1 MTIVATTAKQIETD
15 LNEVSRKLADVTA
28 EVERL
33 RRELADVKAAPAGEL
48 LSPSRPLDAPHPS
61 AVMEVTA
68 EEYDALAAQLDAAVV
83 AERAAEEDHGR
94 VPRIHR
100 VSAAIAVLL
109 EIRAAR

>member
-33 RRELADVKAAPAGEL
+33 RRELAEVKASPTEREL

-68 EEYDALAAQLDAAVV
+68 EEY
-83 AERAAEEDHGR
+83 EHSSRSWTSRRRRTSG
-94 VPRIHR
+94 
-100 VSAAIAVLL
+100 
-109 EIRAAR
+109 

>member
-33 RRELADVKAAPAGEL
+33 RRELAEVKAAPAGEL

-68 EEYDALAAQLDAAVV
+68 EEYDALAAQLDEPSSPNERLKKTMAAY
-83 AERAAEEDHGR
+83 RASIG
-94 VPRIHR
+94 
-100 VSAAIAVLL
+100 
-109 EIRAAR
+109 

>member
-33 RRELADVKAAPAGEL
+33 RRELAEVKEAAGREL

-68 EEYDALAAQLDAAVV
+68 EEYDALVAQLDEPPAPNERLKKTIAAYR
-83 AERAAEEDHGR
+83 ESIG
-94 VPRIHR
+94 
-100 VSAAIAVLL
+100 
-109 EIRAAR
+109 

>member
-48 LSPSRPLDAPHPS
+48 LSPSRPLDAPNPS
-61 AVMEVTA
+61 AVMEVLRSTT
-68 EEYDALAAQLDAAVV
+68 
-83 AERAAEEDHGR
+83 HS
-94 VPRIHR
+94 PRSWTSR
-100 VSAAIAVLL
+100 RRRTSG
-109 EIRAAR
+109 

>member
-33 RRELADVKAAPAGEL
+33 RRELAEVKAAPAGEL

-68 EEYDALAAQLDAAVV
+68 EEYDALVAQLDEPSSPNERLKKTMAAY
-83 AERAAEEDHGR
+83 RASIG
-94 VPRIHR
+94 
-100 VSAAIAVLL
+100 
-109 EIRAAR
+109 

>member
-15 LNEVSRKLADVTA
+15 LNDVSRKLTDVTA

-33 RRELADVKAAPAGEL
+33 RRELAQVKAAAGREL

-68 EEYDALAAQLDAAVV
+68 DEYDALVAQLDDPPAPNEQLKKTIAAYR
-83 AERAAEEDHGR
+83 ESIG
-94 VPRIHR
+94 
-100 VSAAIAVLL
+100 
-109 EIRAAR
+109 